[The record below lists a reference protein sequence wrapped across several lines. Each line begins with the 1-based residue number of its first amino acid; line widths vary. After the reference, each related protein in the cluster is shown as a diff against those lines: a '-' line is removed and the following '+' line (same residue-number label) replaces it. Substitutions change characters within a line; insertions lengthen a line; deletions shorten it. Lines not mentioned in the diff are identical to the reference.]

1 MSALRAH
8 RLYNALVSTAL
19 IGAIAGVLA
28 LVGYVLSGQAGA
40 VLALIMACVF
50 VAFAPRFRVQWLL
63 RRSGARPLHVH
74 EAPQVHHIVDALAR
88 DANVPRPALML
99 FPSPI
104 PNALA
109 TGEGSERTLAVS
121 IGLLQSLRLDEL
133 RAVLAHEI
141 SHLANGDTFVL
152 RLVSTLQ
159 ALTASMSRFGVWL
172 AILQLPLVLLG
183 APALPWTAVLILV
196 FAPMLSAAL
205 SLALSRSREY
215 DADLG
220 AVRLTGDPSALASA
234 LRKLEAM
241 ERTAFRWLPIQMPEV
256 PSWLRTHPATE
267 ERIRRLQVV
276 SQRPSRAKRERRR
289 PVVVIDRPR
298 GFSEL

>member
-1 MSALRAH
+1 M
-8 RLYNALVSTAL
+8 VL
-19 IGAIAGVLA
+19 IGGLAAVLA
-28 LVGYVLSGQAGA
+28 LVGFVLSGRAGA
-40 VLALIMACVF
+40 VLALVMAGAF
-50 VAFAPRFRVQWLL
+50 VAFAPRFRVQWIL
-63 RRSGARPLHVH
+63 RRSGARPLHPQQ
-74 EAPQVHHIVDALAR
+74 APHVHHIVEDLSR
-88 DANVPRPALML
+88 SANIPRPALML

-109 TGEGSERTLAVS
+109 TGEGTQRTLAISV
-121 IGLLQSLRLDEL
+121 GLLQALRLDEL

-152 RLVSTLQ
+152 RLVNTLQ
-159 ALTASMSRFGVWL
+159 ALTTSMSRFGVWL

-183 APALPWTAVLILV
+183 APALPWAAVMILV
-196 FAPMLSAAL
+196 FAPMLSGAL

-220 AVRLTGDPSALASA
+220 AVALTSDPGALARA

-241 ERTAFRWLPIQMPEV
+241 ERSAFRWLPIPMPEV

-267 ERIRRLQVV
+267 ERIRRLEAF
-276 SQRPSRAKRERRR
+276 SQRPSRMKREHRR
-289 PVVVIDRPR
+289 PIVVIDRPR
-298 GFSEL
+298 GFNDL